1 MADQTD
7 RIERLEERVAD
18 HEKRLGQGDVGFAEL
33 RKDIATLTE
42 KVGDLVNAAKWLVGI
57 LILGVLTSGG
67 SALVWAIGRM
77 AQP

>member
-1 MADQTD
+1 VTDHTD

-18 HEKRLGQGDVGFAEL
+18 HEKRLAQGDVGFAEL

-57 LILGVLTSGG
+57 LIVGVLGTGG
-67 SALVWAIGRM
+67 SALIWALGRM
-77 AQP
+77 GQP